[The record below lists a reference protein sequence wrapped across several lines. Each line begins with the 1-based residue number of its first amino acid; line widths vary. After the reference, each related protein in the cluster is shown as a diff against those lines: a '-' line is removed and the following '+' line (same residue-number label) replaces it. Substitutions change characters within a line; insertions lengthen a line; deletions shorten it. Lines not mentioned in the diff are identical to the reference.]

1 MTLFLPTCAEVTAL
15 LSDYEDGALRPLDWL
30 GVKVHLSLC
39 PPCRTFLQSL
49 RAALAVLQE
58 AWPDQPTPP
67 AEQALAGALAR
78 LRDGRLPQGPRHHP
92 GPEDWIVRQ
101 SDRTPFLPLLLRA
114 HLAHCDACRETQ
126 GEILDPDLDLASD
139 PLAALRPHLP
149 PESQWRWLRRGLG
162 GGRAATLLKDQ
173 ATGYTLNLACL
184 PGGRSTP
191 FHAHNGFEGIVLLQ
205 GGLQDGPAHLRK
217 GDWITHG
224 PGDQHG
230 PTADAGQ
237 ECWALVLQERPVRFT
252 GWRALFNAV
261 S

>member
-30 GVKVHLSLC
+30 GLKAHLSIC
-39 PPCRTFLQSL
+39 PPCRTFLRSL

-58 AWPDQPTPP
+58 ARPDQPTPP

-78 LRDGRLPQGPRHHP
+78 LRAGRLPQGPRHHP
-92 GPEDWIVRQ
+92 GPEDWTAQQ
-101 SDRTPFLPLLLRA
+101 SGIPFLSLLLRA
-114 HLAHCDACRETQ
+114 HLGLCEACRENHA
-126 GEILDPDLDLASD
+126 EPLEMAVASD

-149 PESQWRWLRRGLG
+149 PESQWRWIRRGLG
-162 GGRAATLLKDQ
+162 GGRATTLLDDQ

-191 FHAHNGFEGIVLLQ
+191 VHDHDGFEGVLILQ

-224 PGDQHG
+224 PGCQHG
-230 PTADAGQ
+230 PTADSGE

-252 GWRALFNAV
+252 GWRALFNAAR
-261 S
+261 